1 MSIYQILHADLSIAR
16 AGERYDTKTQAK
28 PGYSSRENKERFSRY
43 LVWWLTV
50 ES

>member
-28 PGYSSRENKERFSRY
+28 PGMGDEVGDFSDGI
-43 LVWWLTV
+43 
-50 ES
+50 S